1 MRRGARIAIVVLV
14 ILAALLAVNTIV
26 LDNET
31 RDAEITVE
39 SGELV
44 EVGSAV
50 ELQFVDRPA
59 EGTGTEGQP
68 IVLLHCYACST
79 AWWDELVPLLNDGH
93 RVITVDLIGHGGSE
107 KPSSGYEITAQ
118 SAAVAEL
125 LNGLGVRGAT
135 VVGHSM
141 GGFVATSLAEQA
153 SELVDRVVLIGSPS
167 DAEQSDLPF
176 TAKLA
181 TAPVIGEAVWR
192 LAPDSTIKS
201 ASSEAFAPGF
211 SAEEAFPTIPTR
223 WSRTS
228 TR

>member
-1 MRRGARIAIVVLV
+1 M
-14 ILAALLAVNTIV
+14 
-26 LDNET
+26 
-31 RDAEITVE
+31 
-39 SGELV
+39 
-44 EVGSAV
+44 
-50 ELQFVDRPA
+50 
-59 EGTGTEGQP
+59 
-68 IVLLHCYACST
+68 
-79 AWWDELVPLLNDGH
+79 
-93 RVITVDLIGHGGSE
+93 
-107 KPSSGYEITAQ
+107 
-118 SAAVAEL
+118 AEL

-211 SAEEAFPTIPTR
+211 SAEEAFPENPDQVVDDLDAMTYTSFKDAR
-223 WSRTS
+223 RGRRTTSSRRNRLRRAWRRSASRCWRSSEPRTGFSTS
-228 TR
+228 TT